1 MNSLII
7 IIIIIIILLFFIGYK
22 IIEPFSEKIPI
33 LNQRLNQ
40 DPYMSCFLL
49 KDEKSCNNNNK
60 LYNFVG
66 SLSKCKWMNDYC
78 GPIRMS

>member
-1 MNSLII
+1 MNSSII
-7 IIIIIIILLFFIGYK
+7 IIFAIIILLFLVGYK
-22 IIEPFSEKIPI
+22 MMEPFAEETPI
-33 LNQRLNQ
+33 LNQ

-49 KDEKSCNNNNK
+49 KDEKSCNNNK

>member
-7 IIIIIIILLFFIGYK
+7 IIFAIIILLFLVGYK
-22 IIEPFSEKIPI
+22 IMEPFAEQTP
-33 LNQRLNQ
+33 RLNQ
-40 DPYMSCFLL
+40 DPYMSCFLI
-49 KDEKSCNNNNK
+49 KDETSCNNNNK

>member
-7 IIIIIIILLFFIGYK
+7 IIFVIIILLFLVGYK
-22 IIEPFSEKIPI
+22 IMEPFADQMPI
-33 LNQRLNQ
+33 LNQ

-49 KDEKSCNNNNK
+49 KDEQSCNNNNK

-78 GPIRMS
+78 GPIRTS

>member
-7 IIIIIIILLFFIGYK
+7 IICAIIILLFLISYK
-22 IIEPFSEKIPI
+22 IMEPFAEQTPI
-33 LNQRLNQ
+33 LNQ
-40 DPYMSCFLL
+40 DPYISCFLL

-78 GPIRMS
+78 GPVRMS